1 MNLKTIQH
9 HRYEKGLPQEGNFIL
24 GQKNG
29 SNIFVYQAFNDSIAD
44 YAIKNQKFGGL
55 DYSFDRMTWIK
66 PNFLWMMYRSDWA
79 EKDSNQSRILAIEM
93 TFEGFEELL
102 NNGVLTSY
110 DKSYGDESTW
120 RDNLSNSDVR
130 IQWDPDHNV
139 KGEKLKRRAVQIGI
153 KNEALQK
160 FNNEFI
166 KSIQDI
172 TAFVKEQKTKIDSG
186 NEWFYVINESIIEVN
201 DALKK
206 KFSIP
211 EVFRTPFV
219 EGLISEF
226 NNKKTIDQANF
237 EKLLLY
243 SDHPERDEF
252 VGYVK
257 NYKNTKLSRYL
268 LKTAIAY
275 RRDDELGEFDCM
287 CEDLLMFSYFASK
300 NKDAIDLHLILE
312 AKMVDFDTWCGF
324 DGEMIFYPLGL
335 QPTKEYIAANK
346 EFLEENIEGFGLE
359 TADYFIESFDEEYV
373 YKQIYSRAFWY
384 F

>member
-29 SNIFVYQAFNDSIAD
+29 TNIFVYQAFNDSIAD
-44 YAIKNQKFGGL
+44 YAIKNQKFGGT
-55 DYSFDRMTWIK
+55 DYSFERMTWLK

-79 EKDSNQSRILAIEM
+79 EKDNNQSRILAIEM
-93 TFEGFEELL
+93 TYEGFEELL
-102 NNGVLTSY
+102 ANGVLTSY

-120 RDNLSNSDVR
+120 RENLNNSNVR
-130 IQWDPDHNV
+130 IQWDPDHNF

-172 TAFVKEQKTKIDSG
+172 TAFVKEQKAKIDSG
-186 NEWFYVINESIIEVN
+186 DEWFYVMNESIIEVN
-201 DALKK
+201 NTLKK

-211 EVFRTPFV
+211 EAFHSPFV
-219 EGLISEF
+219 EEIISEF
-226 NNKKTIDQANF
+226 HNKKTISLANF
-237 EKLLLY
+237 EKLLSY
-243 SDHPERDEF
+243 SDQPERDEF

-257 NYKNTKLSRYL
+257 NYKNTELSRYL

-287 CEDLLMFSYFASK
+287 CEDLLTFSYFASK
-300 NKDAIDLHLILE
+300 NKEAIDLHLILE

-346 EFLEENIEGFGLE
+346 DVLVENIEGFAPQ

-373 YKQIYSRAFWY
+373 YNQIHSRAFWY